1 MRTCPRVVGDGEDMK
16 GPLWHKVNHTRT
28 GLLRVLG
35 RPEGPYGYQ
44 TPPGD
49 ALCAEFWK
57 WDGSRTAK
65 RGRARLRGEV
75 MASKMTGVWRITVKV
90 KLVSIFIS
98 SAPEGA
104 ND

>member
-1 MRTCPRVVGDGEDMK
+1 MP
-16 GPLWHKVNHTRT
+16 
-28 GLLRVLG
+28 G

-57 WDGSRTAK
+57 WDGSQTAK

-90 KLVSIFIS
+90 KTVSIFIS